1 MVLFEGIT
9 ALDIAVLGIAGVF
22 AVIICFILGWLAVI
36 ISYRL
41 TLWLHTQ
48 DDNFLDSIYLRKNK

>member
-1 MVLFEGIT
+1 MAIFEGVT
-9 ALDIAVLGIAGVF
+9 ALDIAVLGVAGVV
-22 AVIICFILGWLAVI
+22 AVILCIILGWVVVAV
-36 ISYRL
+36 SYRL

>member
-9 ALDIAVLGIAGVF
+9 ALDIAVLGVAGVF
-22 AVIICFILGWLAVI
+22 AVILCIILGWVVVAV
-36 ISYRL
+36 SYRL